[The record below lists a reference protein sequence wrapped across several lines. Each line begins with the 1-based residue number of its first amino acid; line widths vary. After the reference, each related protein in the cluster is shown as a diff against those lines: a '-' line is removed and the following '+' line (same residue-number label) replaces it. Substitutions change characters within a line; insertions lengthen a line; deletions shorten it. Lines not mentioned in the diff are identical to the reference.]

1 MVFNSFAFAVF
12 FIIVY
17 SLYLLLQGRL
27 NLQNRLLLVA
37 SCIFYGWWDWR
48 FLFLMFFTITVD
60 FHVGRALHRTTD
72 NKKRK
77 LFVTLSILSNLSVL
91 GFFKY
96 FNFFMDSFDK
106 LFDLFG
112 LTAQTPLLN
121 IILPVGIS
129 FYTFQSMSYVVDVY
143 RSQVESAELFLDYA
157 AYVSYFPQLVA
168 GPIERGAHLLPQ
180 MLEPRI
186 IKLDQC
192 YEGSYLIFWGLFKKM
207 FIADNLAQIVDP
219 VFASSGPY
227 NGAIVLLALY
237 AFAFQIYCDFSGY
250 SDIARGLG
258 KCMGFDIMINFNLPY
273 FSTNPSEFWKRW
285 HISLSTWLRDYL
297 YIPLGGNRKGSGL
310 TYRNL
315 ALTMLLGG
323 LWHGAQWTFV
333 VWGAYQGLLL
343 IVHRLMSP
351 IFAFFPKIQNRIA
364 QNTWW
369 FIKVFFFF
377 HLVCFGWLFFRAES
391 FTQITAMMQSV
402 IFSFDYSWPTI
413 KPYVIY
419 LSFFIWFLLVIQVL
433 QRYKNNLTIL
443 RRFSRPLR
451 FSLYILMFYLIVI
464 WGAFGNKEFIYF
476 QF

>member
-1 MVFNSFAFAVF
+1 
-12 FIIVY
+12 
-17 SLYLLLQGRL
+17 
-27 NLQNRLLLVA
+27 
-37 SCIFYGWWDWR
+37 
-48 FLFLMFFTITVD
+48 
-60 FHVGRALHRTTD
+60 
-72 NKKRK
+72 
-77 LFVTLSILSNLSVL
+77 
-91 GFFKY
+91 
-96 FNFFMDSFDK
+96 
-106 LFDLFG
+106 
-112 LTAQTPLLN
+112 
-121 IILPVGIS
+121 
-129 FYTFQSMSYVVDVY
+129 
-143 RSQVESAELFLDYA
+143 
-157 AYVSYFPQLVA
+157 
-168 GPIERGAHLLPQ
+168 
-180 MLEPRI
+180 MLEPRK

-192 YEGSYLIFWGLFKKM
+192 YEGGYLIFWGSFKKM

-273 FSTNPSEFWKRW
+273 FSTNPSEFWRRW

-297 YIPLGGNRKGSGL
+297 YIPLGGNKKGSRL

-315 ALTMLLGG
+315 ALTMLIGG
-323 LWHGAQWTFV
+323 LWHGAQWTFI
-333 VWGAYQGLLL
+333 VWGAYHGLLL

-464 WGAFGNKEFIYF
+464 WGAFGTKEFIYF